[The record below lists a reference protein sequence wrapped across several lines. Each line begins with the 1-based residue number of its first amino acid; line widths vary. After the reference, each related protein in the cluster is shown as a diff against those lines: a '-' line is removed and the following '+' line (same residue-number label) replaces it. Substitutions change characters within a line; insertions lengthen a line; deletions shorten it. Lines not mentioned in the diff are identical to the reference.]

1 MQRHCTDTRLAKID
15 LTKES
20 VHIEDISEIAERFL
34 GGRGVNHFLLLQ
46 ELRKGTA
53 YDDPANV
60 FLLGTGLLVGTGI
73 PGANRTHVAS
83 LNALTGGLGSS
94 SAGGSFAVELRRSGI
109 DHVLITGRAQRPVY
123 LWVHDGNVGL
133 RRADALWGQDT
144 RSTERLLR
152 EQLGD
157 ENIAVAC
164 IGPAGENMAR
174 VSTILFTGGRAAGRC
189 GLGSVLGAKNVKAI
203 AVKGTGRILVK
214 GKGFKETVEEAR
226 QTVVASELLQSLEKF
241 GTPLYGLVEGNPYR
255 AIPARNFQRAE
266 PSKRFHTEE
275 FHQFQAGDRHCTD
288 CPINCT
294 HEYRVTQGRYSGTH
308 VGKMDGNSVENFGL
322 RLEIDDP
329 AAVIKAH
336 ELCQLYGLDED
347 NTSGVIAWA
356 CECYERGLLTHK
368 DTNGLEVTFGNEEV
382 ILELIEGIANR
393 EGFGD
398 VLADGCKIASQ
409 RLGKGQEYC
418 ITVKGQELEE
428 AIRPYKGWALGV
440 IVSERGG
447 GHTRGC
453 PLTEFASVG
462 QDPSVRV
469 WSEEVSERLFA
480 VPNAGETT
488 SYENKARLVMYYERF
503 HAVLDSVGVCYFM
516 SNWMEPNLLSPE
528 AVAHIV
534 SSATSQ
540 EIPSSVL
547 MQIGERIVVLG
558 KLFNQ
563 VYGGFTRHDDYPP
576 ARLMEQPVEAGPY
589 KGEKL
594 ARSDWEQM
602 LTDYYS
608 AHAWDM
614 KGCVT
619 EDTLAQLNLT
629 DLRNLLENE

>member
-1 MQRHCTDTRLAKID
+1 MQRNCTDTRLAKID

-34 GGRGVNHFLLLQ
+34 GGRGVNCFFLLQ

-53 YDDPANV
+53 YDDSANV
-60 FLLGTGLLVGTGI
+60 FLLGTGLLVGTGV

-83 LNALTGGLGSS
+83 LNALTGGLGAS
-94 SAGGSFAVELRRSGI
+94 SAGGKFAVELRQSGI
-109 DHVLITGRAQRPVY
+109 DHVLITGKAQHPVY
-123 LWVHDGNVGL
+123 LWLQDGKVEI

-144 RSTERLLR
+144 ISTEHLLH
-152 EQLGD
+152 EELGD

-164 IGPAGENMAR
+164 IGPAGENLAR

-189 GLGSVLGAKNVKAI
+189 GLGSVLGSKNVKAI
-203 AVKGTGRILVK
+203 AVKGTGRILAK
-214 GKGFKETVEEAR
+214 GNDFEDVVEEAR
-226 QTVVASELLQSLEKF
+226 QTVVASELLHSLEKF

-255 AIPARNFQRAE
+255 AVPARNFQNAE

-294 HEYRVTQGRYSGTH
+294 HEYRITQGKYSGTH
-308 VGKMDGNSVENFGL
+308 VEKMDGDAVEDFGL
-322 RLEIDDP
+322 RLEIDDA

-347 NTSGVIAWA
+347 NTSGAIAWA
-356 CECYERGLLTHK
+356 CECYERGLLTQE
-368 DTNGLEVTFGNEEV
+368 DTNGLEITFGNEAA
-382 ILELIEGIANR
+382 ILQLIERIANR

-398 VLADGCKIASQ
+398 FLADGCKVASQ

-469 WSEEVSERLFA
+469 WSKEVSERLFG

-488 SYENKARLVMYYERF
+488 SYENKARLVMYYEQF
-503 HAVLDSVGVCYFM
+503 HAILDSIGVCYFM
-516 SNWMEPNLLSPE
+516 SNWMEPDLLSPE
-528 AVAHIV
+528 AVARIV
-534 SSATSQ
+534 SSATNQ
-540 EIPSSVL
+540 QTSSSAL

-563 VYGGFTRHDDYPP
+563 VHGGFSRHDDYPP

-594 ARSDWEQM
+594 ARSDWDRM
-602 LTDYYS
+602 LTDYYF
-608 AHAWDM
+608 AHGWDIG
-614 KGCVT
+614 GCVT
-619 EDTLAQLNLT
+619 ENTLAQLGLEG
-629 DLRNLLENE
+629 LSNLLEKQ